1 MPTQYENPQATK
13 LEDKVISDASTEKRI
28 DHVAEKAAE
37 KSAKAAQQYDKENST
52 IFSK

>member
-1 MPTQYENPQATK
+1 MPTQYENPQAAK
-13 LEDKVISDASTEKRI
+13 LEDVVVSEGSTEKRI

-37 KSAKAAQQYDKENST
+37 KSAKTVQKFDKENST